1 LHFGR
6 TVIPP
11 PISREEGGRAALL
24 FGLVAS
30 TGAIL
35 VLCHGLLH
43 TGSWFTAAFISLST
57 IGLLLFSHWR
67 DFRLTLSDV
76 LFAAFAGSAVASL
89 AINGFTAGPEELA
102 LLMLSLA
109 AYPASRLFA
118 NGEVKPLFVAGT
130 ALIVALGVVVTAF
143 ALIAQWNSRHGKPMV
158 FGEFD
163 AAPTQFL
170 TSLGLLLIAAVCV
183 EMTVRRTVIIASLS
197 FVPVAIF
204 AASQVRFT
212 FVAIAGGL
220 ALAAV
225 FSGARDRKAI
235 GAIMLVMLAAI
246 GAGLWARGETS
257 AKFLRHEIADR
268 PIVLASA
275 DRAFLI
281 PVFRNWLAGC
291 PEVDGDNSIAIRK
304 KIYAEALDILPIAGP
319 LGIGLDGFMKKSCV
333 PNAEVHNSLLQV
345 TIELGWLTGA
355 AFTLL
360 LIIAIGCLI
369 PLARNDLEARFVSC
383 SLVYLV
389 LLTMV
394 HGRISR
400 DAVLFLFLGYA
411 ASIYGRLKKPVLLA
425 EAGLVPA
432 R

>member
-1 LHFGR
+1 M
-6 TVIPP
+6 
-11 PISREEGGRAALL
+11 AALL
-24 FGLVAS
+24 FVLVAS

-35 VLCHGLLH
+35 VLCHGILH
-43 TGSWFTAAFISLST
+43 TGSWFTAAFISFST
-57 IGLLLFSHWR
+57 LGLLLFSHWR
-67 DFRLTLSDV
+67 DFRLTLSDA

-89 AINGFTAGPEELA
+89 AINGFTAGLEELA

-118 NGEVKPLFVAGT
+118 TGEVKPSFISGT
-130 ALIVALGVVVTAF
+130 ALIVAVGVIVTAF
-143 ALIAQWNSRHGKPMV
+143 ALVAQWNSRHGKPMI

-170 TSLGLLLIAAVCV
+170 TSLGLLLIAAVCF
-183 EMTVRRTVIIASLS
+183 EMTVRRTVVIASLS
-197 FVPVAIF
+197 FFPIAIF

-220 ALAAV
+220 ALAAI
-225 FSGARDRKAI
+225 FSASRNRKAI
-235 GAIMLVMLAAI
+235 GAIMLVMLVAI
-246 GAGLWARGETS
+246 GTGLWARSDTS

-275 DRAFLI
+275 DNAFLI
-281 PVFRNWLAGC
+281 PVVRNWLAGC

-304 KIYAEALDILPIAGP
+304 KIYAEAWDILPLAGP

-345 TIELGWLTGA
+345 MIEFGWLAGA
-355 AFTLL
+355 AFALL
-360 LIIAIGCLI
+360 LIVAVGSII
-369 PLARNDLEARFVSC
+369 PLARTNIEARFVSC
-383 SLVYLV
+383 SLAYLV
-389 LLTMV
+389 LLTMA

-411 ASIYGRLKKPVLLA
+411 ASVYGRLKKPALSVEPL
-425 EAGLVPA
+425 LVPA
-432 R
+432 T